1 MTDLI
6 KESIDIPVYKISY
19 LKEKIEKLNRK
30 AVKMGCSPMVL
41 SFDNEHVIDYN
52 YHPLTGVRLVNP
64 IKIEMVTAHL
74 EYIIPIIEGYELVAT
89 LDLFSGDS
97 GSEVLISAVPDKVV
111 PDEWKNATSI
121 KCDHCGWT
129 RNRNHSILLKHT
141 ETGEYKEVGSTCVKD
156 FFGLDPKGFML
167 MASIKFHDII
177 GGISEETA
185 FGSSVNH
192 GYDLMSVLVLSAA
205 CIAKWGWLSKGK
217 AWELN
222 NAYENAHY
230 VSTASHVEQNLDPDP
245 RMDEADKVYV
255 EQEDIDLAEKALAYF
270 KELDPE
276 NNDYLLNITKIVK
289 IGYVPYKYIGY
300 ACSMVSTYNREME
313 KKIKAEKKA
322 KENADCP
329 SSFQGVLNERLKGI
343 RVVVTYKRY
352 FENDFGSNT
361 LYAFKDA
368 LGNVYKTFYS
378 GSSWEAEVDEKLII
392 DGTVK
397 KHNTF
402 NGIEET
408 MLNRVAVK
416 SAPDEIFS
424 VDEFKVA

>member
-1 MTDLI
+1 M
-6 KESIDIPVYKISY
+6 
-19 LKEKIEKLNRK
+19 
-30 AVKMGCSPMVL
+30 
-41 SFDNEHVIDYN
+41 
-52 YHPLTGVRLVNP
+52 
-64 IKIEMVTAHL
+64 
-74 EYIIPIIEGYELVAT
+74 
-89 LDLFSGDS
+89 
-97 GSEVLISAVPDKVV
+97 
-111 PDEWKNATSI
+111 
-121 KCDHCGWT
+121 
-129 RNRNHSILLKHT
+129 ILLV
-141 ETGEYKEVGSTCVKD
+141 ESVKK
-156 FFGLDPKGFML
+156 LL
-167 MASIKFHDII
+167 
-177 GGISEETA
+177 